1 LANSVQRIVYIEDL
15 TEKNRRYS
23 VMAAKGF
30 IKFIVKRTITI
41 FLVIVVAAY
50 LTILIAN
57 MGGYVDEIVKSEI
70 IFNTKMRFQ
79 QSEEYKNYP
88 RELLDELINQTVTL
102 EFKRL
107 GLDQPFIV
115 RSFVYLRNALT
126 LDLGRALYLTSDA
139 GSRLVRNIILER
151 LPQTVMLF
159 TTATLIN
166 FFLNLFIG
174 LYLSRHHGSKLDKIF
189 IAGAPT
195 SVIPGWFYGIFLIL
209 IFASYLHILPY
220 GGIVDVPPPKEP
232 FLYGLSMLKHM
243 ILPLSSWIISAF
255 FLGAYSNRTFFLIF
269 STEDYV
275 EAARAKGVPPR
286 QIETKYILRP
296 SLPPIITTLALGLV
310 NSWGGAI
317 ITETVFNWRGLG
329 LLTFS
334 AITAFD
340 TPVIIG
346 ITIIYAY
353 LLAATVLV
361 LDIIYGFID
370 PRIKIGQG

>member
-1 LANSVQRIVYIEDL
+1 
-15 TEKNRRYS
+15 
-23 VMAAKGF
+23 MAAKAF
-30 IKFIVKRTITI
+30 LKFIAKRTATI
-41 FLVIVVAAY
+41 LLVVVIASY
-50 LTILIAN
+50 LTIIIAN
-57 MGGYVDEIVKSEI
+57 MGGYVDTIIKSGL
-70 IFNTKMRFQ
+70 IFNVNMRFRSDPSYENMPQ
-79 QSEEYKNYP
+79 EQ
-88 RELLDELINQTVTL
+88 LDELINQTVNL
-102 EFKRL
+102 ELKRV

-115 RSFVYLRNALT
+115 RSFMYLRNALT
-126 LDLGRALYLTSDA
+126 LDLGRALYLTSDR

-159 TTATLIN
+159 TTATLRN
-166 FFLNLFIG
+166 FFVNLFIG
-174 LYLSRHHGSKLDKIF
+174 LYLSRHHGSILDKLF

-209 IFASYLHILPY
+209 IFASILNVLPY
-220 GGIVDVPPPKEP
+220 GGIVDVPPPKDP
-232 FLYGLSMLKHM
+232 FLYALSILKHM
-243 ILPLSSWIISAF
+243 ILPLSSWVISAF

-296 SLPPIITTLALGLV
+296 SLPPIVTSLALGLI

-334 AITAFD
+334 AISAFD

-346 ITIIYAY
+346 VTIVYAY

-361 LDIIYGFID
+361 LDIVYGLID
-370 PRIKIGQG
+370 PRIKVGYGS

>member
-1 LANSVQRIVYIEDL
+1 
-15 TEKNRRYS
+15 
-23 VMAAKGF
+23 MAARGF
-30 IKFIVKRTITI
+30 MKFIAKRVVTLL
-41 FLVIVVAAY
+41 LVVVVASY
-50 LTILIAN
+50 LTIIIAN
-57 MGGYVDEIVKSEI
+57 MGGYVDRIILSELI
-70 IFNTKMRFQ
+70 LNVNMRYRNDPRYQ
-79 QSEEYKNYP
+79 GYP
-88 RELLDELINQTVTL
+88 QELLEELINETVTI
-102 EFKRL
+102 EIRRV
-107 GLDQPFIV
+107 GLDQPFIL
-115 RSFVYLRNALT
+115 RSILYLKNALT
-126 LDLGRALYLTSDA
+126 LDLGRALYLTSDR
-139 GSRLVRNIILER
+139 GSRMVRNIILER

-166 FFLNLFIG
+166 FFVNLFIG
-174 LYLSRHHGSKLDKIF
+174 LYLSRHHGSLLDKLF

-209 IFASYLHILPY
+209 IFASYLNVLPY
-220 GGIVDVPPPKEP
+220 GGIVDVPAPKDP
-232 FLYGLSMLKHM
+232 VLYALSILKHM
-243 ILPLSSWIISAF
+243 ILPISSWIISAF

-296 SLPPIITTLALGLV
+296 SLPPIVTGLALGLI

-334 AITAFD
+334 AISIFD

-346 ITIIYAY
+346 VTIIYAY

-361 LDIIYGFID
+361 LDIVYGFID
-370 PRIKIGQG
+370 PRIRVSYGR

>member
-1 LANSVQRIVYIEDL
+1 
-15 TEKNRRYS
+15 
-23 VMAAKGF
+23 MAAKGF

-107 GLDQPFIV
+107 GLDQPFVV

-139 GSRLVRNIILER
+139 GSRMVRNIILER

-166 FFLNLFIG
+166 FFLSLFIG
-174 LYLSRHHGSKLDKIF
+174 LYLSRHHGSKLDKFF

-220 GGIVDVPPPKEP
+220 GGIADVPPPKDP
-232 FLYGLSMLKHM
+232 FLYALSVMKHM

-329 LLTFS
+329 LLTYS

-370 PRIKIGQG
+370 PRIKIGQGS

>member
-1 LANSVQRIVYIEDL
+1 
-15 TEKNRRYS
+15 
-23 VMAAKGF
+23 MAAKGF
-30 IKFIVKRTITI
+30 AKFIIKRTVTI
-41 FLVIVVAAY
+41 FLVIVVASY
-50 LTILIAN
+50 LTILVAN
-57 MGGYVDEIVKSEI
+57 MGGYVDQI
-70 IFNTKMRFQ
+70 IRSQLILNVNMQYRMDPR
-79 QSEEYKNYP
+79 YDGYP
-88 RELLDELINQTVTL
+88 QDLLEQLINQTVTI
-102 EFKRL
+102 EIGRV
-107 GLDQPFIV
+107 GLDKPFVV
-115 RSFVYLRNALT
+115 RSFMYLKNALT
-126 LDLGRALYLTSDA
+126 LDLGRALYLTSDS
-139 GSRLVRNIILER
+139 GSRMVRNIILER

-174 LYLSRHHGSKLDKIF
+174 LYLSRHHGSLIDRIF

-209 IFASYLHILPY
+209 IFASYLHVLPY
-220 GGIVDVPPPKEP
+220 GGIVDVPAPKDP
-232 FLYGLSMLKHM
+232 TLYALSVLKHM

-296 SLPPIITTLALGLV
+296 SLPPIVTGLAIGLI

-334 AITAFD
+334 AISIFD
-340 TPVIIG
+340 TPVLIG
-346 ITIIYAY
+346 VTIIYAY
-353 LLAATVLV
+353 LLAATVLI
-361 LDIIYGFID
+361 LDITYGLID
-370 PRIKIGQG
+370 PRIKVGYGG